1 MISEKEENPTDAS
14 SLFVSPLAGSSRR
27 ILTVSELNAL
37 VRACLENEVADVWLE
52 GEISNLRAPGSGH
65 LYCTLKDPTGQI
77 RAVIFRSTALRLGFA
92 LEDGLHV
99 IGRGRVTIYEPR
111 GEYQIV
117 LEQVEPKGWG
127 AQQLAL
133 EQLKKRLASEGL
145 FDPDR
150 KKSLPAFPR
159 TVGIVTS
166 PTGAAVRDILTVLHR
181 RCPII
186 RIILAPVLVQ
196 GEGAAQQIVSALD
209 SLNELGIVDV
219 IIVGRGGGS
228 VEDLQPF
235 NDERVVR
242 AIAASS
248 VPVVSAVG
256 HEIDVTLADFAADLR
271 APTPSAAAEAV
282 APVLREVVDRLAGW
296 VARCRQYLVRR
307 CESERRRL
315 CAAQAELGN
324 VRFRVLETMQR
335 VDGAVIRMRQAMHD
349 ALRLQK
355 ERLHALQHEAAVKS
369 PGPRIRHAVASVSQ
383 SALRLKQAMRLYL
396 EQRTGAAHS
405 SLARLYALSPMA
417 VLSRGYS
424 LIETV
429 PERSVVHDVR
439 QVTVGQDLVARLA
452 RGAFRCRVSQILTE
466 SRCTEQGDSLYNKPS
481 IYEGDEQWPR

>member
-1 MISEKEENPTDAS
+1 MFIPAMG
-14 SLFVSPLAGSSRR
+14 GSSRR

-37 VRACLENEVADVWLE
+37 VRACLEHEVDEVWLE

-65 LYCTLKDPTGQI
+65 LYCTLKDLTGQI
-77 RAVIFRSTALRLGFA
+77 RAVIFRSTVLRLGFA

-133 EQLKKRLASEGL
+133 EQLRKRLAAEGL
-145 FDPDR
+145 FDPAR

-159 TVGIVTS
+159 TVGVVTS
-166 PTGAAVRDILTVLHR
+166 PTGAALRDILTVLHR

-196 GEGAAQQIVSALD
+196 GEGAAQQIVSALESFND
-209 SLNELGIVDV
+209 LGIVDV

-282 APVLREVVDRLAGW
+282 APVLREVVDRLTGW
-296 VARCRQYLVRR
+296 VARCRQYMRRR

-315 CAAQAELGN
+315 SAAQAELGQ
-324 VRFRVLETMQR
+324 VRFRVRETMQR
-335 VDGAVIRMRQAMHD
+335 VDGVVIRMRQAMHNT
-349 ALRLQK
+349 LRAQR
-355 ERLHALQHEAAVKS
+355 ERIHTIRHEAVVKS
-369 PGPRIRHAVASVSQ
+369 PLPRVRHAMASVSQ
-383 SALRLKQAMRLYL
+383 VMLRLEQAMRLYL
-396 EQRTGAAHS
+396 DQRTGLAHS
-405 SLARLYALSPMA
+405 CLARLSALNPMA
-417 VLSRGYS
+417 VLRRGYS
-424 LIETV
+424 RIETV
-429 PERSVVHDVR
+429 PDRSVVHDVR
-439 QVTVGQDLVARLA
+439 QITEGQDLVARLA
-452 RGAFRCRVSQILTE
+452 RGAFQCRVLQILTE
-466 SRCTEQGDSLYNKPS
+466 LSCTEQGDSL
-481 IYEGDEQWPR
+481 